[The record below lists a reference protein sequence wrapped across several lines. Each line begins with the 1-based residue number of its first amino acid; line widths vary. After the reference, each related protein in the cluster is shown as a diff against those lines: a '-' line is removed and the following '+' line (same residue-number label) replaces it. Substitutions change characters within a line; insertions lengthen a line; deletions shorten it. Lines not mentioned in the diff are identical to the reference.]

1 LQAAHERRERSG
13 KGRSL
18 RRDCRTLLSAQRDWL
33 TAAVGRPVEFNDA
46 YGQVGIYTGRILKAE
61 KPADLPVQQGAKVVL
76 TINMKTAKAQW
87 TGPTDHERNA
97 ARDLA
102 KLGYVAMVG
111 DVYGKGV
118 HPPAPKESGIEM
130 AKYINDRPLLRARV
144 KAGFDRL
151 LTDPHVDASKV
162 ATIGYCFGGAAVL
175 ELGRQGAD
183 LKAIVSFHGT
193 LSNPTPADA
202 KNIKAH
208 VLVLHG
214 ADDPVVPPAE
224 VEAFN
229 AEMKAAN
236 VDLEFVAYSGTV
248 HSFTVNMAGYP
259 TVPGVSQYN
268 AVSAKRS
275 WIAMQDFLKEAL
287 GQ

>member
-1 LQAAHERRERSG
+1 MNRMYIP
-13 KGRSL
+13 
-18 RRDCRTLLSAQRDWL
+18 TI
-33 TAAVGRPVEFNDA
+33 TPIFAAVVLCAGVAR
-46 YGQVGIYTGRILKAE
+46 AE
-61 KPADLPVQQGAKVVL
+61 IKTQTFDYRQGATVL
-76 TINMKTAKAQW
+76 EGFMAWDDAITGKMPGVLVFPQW

-97 ARDLA
+97 ARELA
-102 KLGYVAMVG
+102 KLGYVAMVA
-111 DVYGKGV
+111 DVYGKGI

-130 AKYINDRPLLRARV
+130 AKYIDDRPLFRARV

-151 LTDPHVDASKV
+151 LTDSHVDASKV
-162 ATIGYCFGGAAVL
+162 AAIGYCFGGAAVL
-175 ELGRQGAD
+175 ELGRQGTD

-214 ADDPVVPPAE
+214 ADDPVVPPPE

-229 AEMKAAN
+229 AEMKAAK
-236 VDLEFVAYSGTV
+236 VDLEFVAYSGPV
-248 HSFTVNMAGYP
+248 HSFTINMPGYP

-275 WIAMQDFLKEAL
+275 WIAMQEFLKETF
-287 GQ
+287 GR